1 MCAQNDSYK
10 IVEINSFQIHDQTSK
25 IIQIFEKIINF
36 MDMISNFDW
45 L

>member
-1 MCAQNDSYK
+1 MCAQNDSYI

-25 IIQIFEKIINF
+25 IIQIFKKINKF
-36 MDMISNFDW
+36 HGHDFK